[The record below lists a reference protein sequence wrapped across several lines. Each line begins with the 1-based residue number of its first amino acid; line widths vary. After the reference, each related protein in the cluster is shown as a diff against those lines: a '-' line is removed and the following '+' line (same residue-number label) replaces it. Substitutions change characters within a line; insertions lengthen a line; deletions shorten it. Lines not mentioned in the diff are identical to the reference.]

1 MKLIPV
7 LLCLLLTACTRA
19 EGAIS
24 PPKLITEEID
34 LNQLEMTD
42 KSLLP
47 QVEPEA
53 LEPVF
58 NYVMALNLALTGDLS
73 KLKQSA
79 DASCGCLDIADRL
92 ESFFPTASL
101 IGGGYEISGVWLE
114 KDELT
119 KKIFKV
125 EINRSDITKVDKK
138 NGQQVIWSAS
148 IITNQFIVE
157 RRGQAWVLT
166 DTK

>member
-34 LNQLEMTD
+34 LNQLQTSD

-47 QVEPEA
+47 QVEPDS

-58 NYVMALNLALTGDLS
+58 NYVAGLNLALTGDISHLW
-73 KLKQSA
+73 
-79 DASCGCLDIADRL
+79 
-92 ESFFPTASL
+92 PASL
-101 IGGGYEISGVWLE
+101 LPAPMKSLRVSWH
-114 KDELT
+114 KMH
-119 KKIFKV
+119 
-125 EINRSDITKVDKK
+125 
-138 NGQQVIWSAS
+138 
-148 IITNQFIVE
+148 
-157 RRGQAWVLT
+157 
-166 DTK
+166 

>member
-34 LNQLEMTD
+34 LNQIQTSD

-73 KLKQSA
+73 GLKQSA
-79 DASCGCLDIADRL
+79 DATCAYEESESELAQNALDRALADCPNYPLALLLRRVFCAGWPSS
-92 ESFFPTASL
+92 SFAMMR
-101 IGGGYEISGVWLE
+101 G
-114 KDELT
+114 ELHPRICHT
-119 KKIFKV
+119 LFG
-125 EINRSDITKVDKK
+125 S
-138 NGQQVIWSAS
+138 S
-148 IITNQFIVE
+148 I
-157 RRGQAWVLT
+157 
-166 DTK
+166 

>member
-34 LNQLEMTD
+34 LYQVDTAD

-92 ESFFPTASL
+92 ESLFPTASL
-101 IGGGYEISGVWLE
+101 IGQMPDNSYPWQIRDG
-114 KDELT
+114 
-119 KKIFKV
+119 
-125 EINRSDITKVDKK
+125 
-138 NGQQVIWSAS
+138 
-148 IITNQFIVE
+148 
-157 RRGQAWVLT
+157 RRQL
-166 DTK
+166 KMMLP

>member
-34 LNQLEMTD
+34 LNQLQTSD

-47 QVEPEA
+47 QVEPESLA
-53 LEPVF
+53 PVF
-58 NYVMALNLALTGDLS
+58 NYVAGLNLALTGDLS
-73 KLKQSA
+73 KLRQSA

-92 ESFFPTASL
+92 ESLFPTASL
-101 IGGGYEISGVWLE
+101 IGQGYELSGIWLE
-114 KDELT
+114 KDELN

-125 EINRSDITKVDKK
+125 EINRSDITKVNKNNGKK
-138 NGQQVIWSAS
+138 VIWSAS